1 MKRSLYIISL
11 IGTLLLCACDDFLN
25 MQPTNSSNA
34 EEAVTTLQ
42 EAEELMNGIMRLM
55 TSSAYYGR
63 RMLLYADAKGG
74 DLTIY
79 SAGRGEDALYT
90 FTHSATSSTYFG
102 MWETGYTL
110 IAQVNN
116 LLENIER
123 LEAAGESGY
132 SFIKGQALTLRA
144 LFHFDLVRLYG
155 LPYGMDKS
163 AYGIPV
169 VTSTLAYDEKLTR
182 HTVEETYAQV
192 LRDLAAGEDLLKDN
206 KNHKEGY
213 VGYYANLGLQARVK
227 LYMEEYEGA
236 LEAARTIIES
246 GVYTLYAPGDWVES
260 WSKQHQSE
268 SIFEIEIHPNEA
280 DLGTTSL
287 GYYYMRRHHIG
298 SVAGYFVASDYFLE
312 RLGEDEEDV
321 RWGIMTYDESSQERL
336 GCCYKYL
343 GSVDVGGDG
352 KDTPSA
358 VNIKAIRLSEI
369 YLIAAEAALNQTPSD
384 PSLAAAYLNAIRQRA
399 PHLEA
404 ATAATVSNEMILD
417 ERSKELYG
425 EGHRFF
431 DMIRLDRTIRYNDD
445 LGGVPSQGRPETID
459 RTYGKIVLP
468 ISQDEI
474 NTNPA
479 IGEQQN
485 PGYL

>member
-1 MKRSLYIISL
+1 MKRSFYIAAL
-11 IGTLLLCACDDFLN
+11 IGTLLVCACEDFLN
-25 MQPTNSSNA
+25 MQPTDSSNA
-34 EEAVTTLQ
+34 EEAVTSVQ
-42 EAEELMNGIMRLM
+42 EAEEMMNGIMRKM
-55 TSSAYYGR
+55 TASSYYGR

-90 FTHSATSSTYFG
+90 FNHSATSSTYFD

-110 IAQVNN
+110 IAQANN

-132 SFIKGQALTLRA
+132 GFIKGQALTLRA

-155 LPYGMDKS
+155 VPYGMDKTS
-163 AYGIPV
+163 YGIPV
-169 VTSTLAYDEKLTR
+169 VTQVLTYDTKPLR
-182 HTVEETYAQV
+182 HTVEETYTQI
-192 LRDLAAGEDLLKDN
+192 LLDLTAAEPLLKEDPS
-206 KNHKEGY
+206 HKEGY
-213 VGYYANLGLQARVK
+213 VGYYANLGLQARVR
-227 LYMEEYEGA
+227 LYMEDYEGA

-246 GVYTLYAPGDWVES
+246 EVYSLYDAAGWVTS

-268 SIFEIEIHPNEA
+268 SIFEVEIHPNEA
-280 DLGTTSL
+280 DLGSTSL
-287 GYYYMRRHHIG
+287 GYYYMRKNHIG
-298 SVAGYFVASDYFLE
+298 SVAGYFMASDYFLE
-312 RLGEDEEDV
+312 RLGEDEEDI
-321 RWGIMTYDESSQERL
+321 RWGIMTYDEISADRP

-343 GSVDVGGDG
+343 GSTEVEGDG

-358 VNIKAIRLSEI
+358 VNIKVIRLSEI
-369 YLIAAEAALNQTPSD
+369 YLIAAEAALNQEESD
-384 PSLAAAYLNAIRQRA
+384 PSRAAAYLNAIRQRS
-399 PHLEA
+399 PNLEA
-404 ATAATVSNEMILD
+404 VTASTVTNDRILD

-431 DMIRLDRTIRYNDD
+431 DMIRMNRTIRFNDD

-459 RTYGKIVLP
+459 REYGKIVLP
-468 ISQDEI
+468 ISQQEI

-479 IGEQQN
+479 LGEQQN